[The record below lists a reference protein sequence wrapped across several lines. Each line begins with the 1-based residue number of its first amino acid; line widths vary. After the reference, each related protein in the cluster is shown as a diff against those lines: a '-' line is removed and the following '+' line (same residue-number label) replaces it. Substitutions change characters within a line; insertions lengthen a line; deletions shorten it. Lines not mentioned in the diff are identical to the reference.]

1 MHYTHLEGL
10 IAAPFTPMYENG
22 TINLSIIPEYYQLL
36 KLNGVIGAFINGST
50 GEGPSLTTSEKKM
63 VMAAWADCTKG
74 DPDFKVMSLVGGTS
88 VEDARDLA
96 AYAAEMGLY
105 GISITAPYYFKP
117 QDLNMLVQMCIAVA
131 EAAPDIAFYYY
142 HIPVLTGVHFPML
155 SFLKQ
160 IHGKLSN
167 FAGIKYTHEDFM
179 DFQACLDFENG
190 RYDMLWGRDENYL
203 PALAI
208 GVKGVVGSTYNY
220 AAPLYQAIK
229 KAWDDNDMHMARNLQ
244 LRSIQM
250 IQLLGKYGGI
260 ATGKAYMKVIGLDC
274 GSFRLPVKNMTPDDF
289 ILFKKEVE
297 ALHLDGYLSILNHQ
311 FIS

>member
-229 KAWDDNDMHMARNLQ
+229 KAWDDNDMGLARNLQ

-289 ILFKKEVE
+289 ILFKKDVE

>member
-36 KLNGVIGAFINGST
+36 KSNGVIGAFINGST

-229 KAWDDNDMHMARNLQ
+229 KAWDDDDMHMARNLQ

-297 ALHLDGYLSILNHQ
+297 ALNLDGYLSILNHQ

>member
-96 AYAAEMGLY
+96 AYAAEIGLY

>member
-244 LRSIQM
+244 LKSIQM

>member
-229 KAWDDNDMHMARNLQ
+229 KAWDGNDMHMARNLQ

>member
-229 KAWDDNDMHMARNLQ
+229 KAWDGNDMHMARNLQ

-289 ILFKKEVE
+289 ILFKKDVE

>member
-229 KAWDDNDMHMARNLQ
+229 KAWDDNDMHMAKNLQ
-244 LRSIQM
+244 LKSIQM

-289 ILFKKEVE
+289 ILFKKDVE

>member
-96 AYAAEMGLY
+96 AYASEIGLY

>member
-1 MHYTHLEGL
+1 MRFKHLEGL
-10 IAAPFTPMYENG
+10 IAAPFTPMDETG
-22 TINLSIIPEYYQLL
+22 SVNLSVIPEYYQLL
-36 KLNGVIGAFINGST
+36 KANGVMGAFINGST
-50 GEGPSLTTSEKKM
+50 GEGPSLTTREKKSVM
-63 VMAAWADCTKG
+63 VAWAACTKS

-88 VEDARDLA
+88 VEDARELTE
-96 AYAAEMGLY
+96 YAAEQGLY
-105 GISITAPYYFKP
+105 GVSITAPYYFKP
-117 QDLNMLVQMCIAVA
+117 QDLNMLVQTCIAVA
-131 EAAPDIAFYYY
+131 QVAPDLAFYYY

-155 SFLKQ
+155 SFLKL
-160 IHGKLSN
+160 IDGKLSN

-179 DFQACLDFENG
+179 DFQACLEFEN
-190 RYDMLWGRDENYL
+190 RKYDMLWGRDENYL
-203 PALAI
+203 PSLAV

-220 AAPLYQAIK
+220 AAPLYHAIK
-229 KAWDDNDMHMARNLQ
+229 KAWDDNDLDLAKNLQ

-297 ALHLDGYLSILNHQ
+297 ALHLDGYLSVSNHQ
-311 FIS
+311 YIG

>member
-96 AYAAEMGLY
+96 AYASEMGLY

-229 KAWDDNDMHMARNLQ
+229 KAWDDDDIHMARNLQ
-244 LRSIQM
+244 LKSIQM

>member
-289 ILFKKEVE
+289 ILFKKDVE

>member
-229 KAWDDNDMHMARNLQ
+229 KAWDDDDIHMARNLQ
-244 LRSIQM
+244 LKSIQM

>member
-50 GEGPSLTTSEKKM
+50 GEGPSLTTSEKKI
-63 VMAAWADCTKG
+63 VMAAWAECTKG

-96 AYAAEMGLY
+96 AYASEIGLY

-229 KAWDDNDMHMARNLQ
+229 KAWDDNDMHMAKNLQ
-244 LRSIQM
+244 LKSIQM

>member
-1 MHYTHLEGL
+1 MHYIHLEGL

-36 KLNGVIGAFINGST
+36 KSNGVIGAFINGST
-50 GEGPSLTTSEKKM
+50 GEGPSLTTPEKKM
-63 VMAAWADCTKG
+63 VMAAWAECTKG

-96 AYAAEMGLY
+96 AYAAEIGLY

-220 AAPLYQAIK
+220 AAPLYHAIK
-229 KAWDDNDMHMARNLQ
+229 KAWDDNDMGLARNLQ

-297 ALHLDGYLSILNHQ
+297 ALNLDGYLSILNHQ

>member
-1 MHYTHLEGL
+1 
-10 IAAPFTPMYENG
+10 
-22 TINLSIIPEYYQLL
+22 
-36 KLNGVIGAFINGST
+36 
-50 GEGPSLTTSEKKM
+50 
-63 VMAAWADCTKG
+63 
-74 DPDFKVMSLVGGTS
+74 
-88 VEDARDLA
+88 
-96 AYAAEMGLY
+96 
-105 GISITAPYYFKP
+105 
-117 QDLNMLVQMCIAVA
+117 MLVQMCIAVA

-220 AAPLYQAIK
+220 AAPLYQAKK
-229 KAWDDNDMHMARNLQ
+229 KAWDDDDMHMARNLQ

>member
-36 KLNGVIGAFINGST
+36 KSNGVIGAFINGST

-229 KAWDDNDMHMARNLQ
+229 KAWDDNDKHMARNLQ
-244 LRSIQM
+244 LKSIQM

>member
-1 MHYTHLEGL
+1 MHYIHLEGL

-220 AAPLYQAIK
+220 AAPLYLAIK
-229 KAWDDNDMHMARNLQ
+229 KAWDDNDMGLARNLQ

>member
-229 KAWDDNDMHMARNLQ
+229 KAWDDNDMHMAKNLQ
-244 LRSIQM
+244 LKSIQM

>member
-1 MHYTHLEGL
+1 MRYTHLEGL
-10 IAAPFTPMYENG
+10 IAAPFTPMHENG
-22 TINLSIIPEYYQLL
+22 TINLTIIPEYYQLL
-36 KLNGVIGAFINGST
+36 KSNGVIGAFINGST
-50 GEGPSLTTSEKKM
+50 GEGPSLTTQEKKT
-63 VMAAWADCTKG
+63 VITAWAECTKG

-96 AYAAEMGLY
+96 AYAAEQGLY
-105 GISITAPYYFKP
+105 GVSITAPYYFKP
-117 QDLNMLVQMCIAVA
+117 QDLNMLVQTCIEVA
-131 EAAPDIAFYYY
+131 QAAPDIAFYFY

-155 SFLKQ
+155 PFLKQ
-160 IHGKLSN
+160 MHGKLSN

-179 DFQACLDFENG
+179 DFQACLEFEDG
-190 RYDMLWGRDENYL
+190 KYDMLWGRDENYL

-220 AAPLYQAIK
+220 AAPLYHAIK
-229 KAWDDNDMHMARNLQ
+229 KAWDDNDIDLARSLQ
-244 LRSIQM
+244 LRSIKM

-289 ILFKKEVE
+289 NLFKKEVE

-311 FIS
+311 LIS

>member
-229 KAWDDNDMHMARNLQ
+229 KAWDDDDMHMARNLQ